1 MSEMVA
7 YETDF
12 YAWLLQNAQLIRQ
25 SQFSQIDQDNVAE
38 ELEGM
43 ARSDKRLLAS
53 RLAVL
58 LAHLLKWE
66 FQPDKRSSGWR
77 GTIREQRKRILQLL
91 AESPSLKNE
100 LPPQLGDAYESA
112 IIIAS
117 NDTGISEFDFPKQ
130 CPFMLEQ
137 ILDENFLGIDRDE

>member
-1 MSEMVA
+1 MSKKVA

-25 SQFSQIDQDNVAE
+25 GQFSEIDQENVAE

-43 ARSDKRLLAS
+43 ARSDKRQLTS

-66 FQPDKRSSGWR
+66 FQSDKRSSGWR
-77 GTIREQRKRILQLL
+77 GTIREQRKRILKLL
-91 AESPSLKNE
+91 TESPSLKHE
-100 LPPQLGDAYESA
+100 LSLQLIDAYDLA

-117 NDTGISEFDFPKQ
+117 NDTGISEFDFPNQ
-130 CPFMLEQ
+130 CPFTLKQ
-137 ILDENFLGIDRDE
+137 ILDENFLGIDRG

>member
-1 MSEMVA
+1 MNKIISN
-7 YETDF
+7 YDTDF

-25 SQFSQIDQDNVAE
+25 GRFSEIDSENVAE

-43 ARSDKRLLAS
+43 ARSDKRQLTNQ
-53 RLAVL
+53 LAVL

-66 FQPDKRSSGWR
+66 FQVDKRSSGWR
-77 GTIREQRKRILQLL
+77 GTIKEQRKRILKLL

-100 LPPQLGDAYESA
+100 LKNQIVDAYDFA

-117 NDTGISEFDFPKQ
+117 NDTGISEFDFPQK
-130 CPFMLEQ
+130 CPYVLEQ
-137 ILDENFLGIDRDE
+137 ILDENFLRI

>member
-1 MSEMVA
+1 MNKIVA
-7 YETDF
+7 HYDTDF
-12 YAWLLQNAQLIRQ
+12 YAWLLHNAQLIRRGQ
-25 SQFSQIDQDNVAE
+25 LSEIDGENIAE

-43 ARSDKRLLAS
+43 ARSDKRQLIS

-66 FQPDKRSSGWR
+66 FQPDKRSNGWR
-77 GTIREQRKRILQLL
+77 GTIREQRKRILKLL

-100 LPPQLGDAYESA
+100 LKNQMVDAYDSA

-117 NDTGISEFDFPKQ
+117 NDTGISEFDFPRK
-130 CPFMLEQ
+130 CPYSLSQ
-137 ILDENFLGIDRDE
+137 ILDENFFEI